1 MLIRK
6 PADIV
11 ASEIKRRTRVAPIF
25 PNTASCLRLIFALLA
40 ESDDEWLE
48 GKIYLNMKT

>member
-6 PADIV
+6 PAYIV

-25 PNTASCLRLIFALLA
+25 LNTASCLRLVFALLA
-40 ESDDEWLE
+40 ESDEEWLKE
-48 GKIYLNMKT
+48 KIYLNMKT

>member
-6 PADIV
+6 PAYIV
-11 ASEIKRRTRVAPIF
+11 ASEIKRHTRVAPIF

-48 GKIYLNMKT
+48 GKIYLHMKT